1 MKRERTDPRMDEP
14 DTANQGREASAQGR
28 GRTLR
33 RVTGTQAPVLREG
46 KPYPRQSPPKM
57 KEPLQER
64 VSISPRAVAS
74 GVLSQ
79 VRADH

>member
-1 MKRERTDPRMDEP
+1 MDEAK
-14 DTANQGREASAQGR
+14 TAHQIRKVPAQGR
-28 GRTLR
+28 GRTPR

-46 KPYPRQSPPKM
+46 KPYPRQSPPRM